1 MQKITLDGSSTLYSD
16 QFDQHYHSVHG
27 AVQESQ
33 HVFLDKGLAE
43 CQQTE
48 PLRILEMGFG
58 TGLNA
63 LMTAMQAPMSVHY
76 LSLEAYPISPEQLAQ
91 LNYGK
96 LLQVEELFT
105 DIHEA
110 AWDKTVSI
118 SPRFTL
124 EKRLGMLEAFEGTS
138 EIDLVYW
145 DAFAPGA
152 QPELWTEEVFRSIL
166 SWMNPGGILTTY
178 CAKGD
183 VRRAMIAAGFQIEKV
198 PGPPGKREM
207 LRARR
212 LPKN

>member
-1 MQKITLDGSSTLYSD
+1 MPKITRDGSSTLYSA

-43 CQQTE
+43 CQQTT
-48 PLRILEMGFG
+48 PIRILEMGFG

-63 LMTAMQAPMSVHY
+63 LMTAMQAPMPVHY
-76 LSLEAYPISPEQLAQ
+76 LSLEAYPISSEALTE
-91 LNYGK
+91 LNYGQ
-96 LLQVEELFT
+96 LLQVETLFEG
-105 DIHEA
+105 IHAA
-110 AWDKTVSI
+110 AWNTSVEITPD
-118 SPRFTL
+118 FTL
-124 EKRLGMLEAFEGTS
+124 EKREGLLKDFEGAS
-138 EIDLVYW
+138 KIDLVYW

-152 QPELWTEEVFRSIL
+152 QPELWTEDVFRSVL
-166 SWMNPGGILTTY
+166 GWMNPGGILTTY

-183 VRRAMIAAGFQIEKV
+183 VRRAMIAAGFEVEKV

-212 LPKN
+212 GE

>member
-1 MQKITLDGSSTLYSD
+1 MQKITKDGSSTLYSA

-33 HVFLDKGLAE
+33 HVFLEMGLAE
-43 CQQTE
+43 CQQDR
-48 PLRILEMGFG
+48 PIRILEMGFG

-63 LMTAMQAPMSVHY
+63 LMTAMQAVMPVHY
-76 LSLEAYPISPEQLAQ
+76 LSLEAFPISPAQ
-91 LNYGK
+91 QAELNYGK
-96 LLQVEELFT
+96 LLQAEPLFESL
-105 DIHEA
+105 HAA
-110 AWDKTVSI
+110 AWNTSVEI
-118 SPRFTL
+118 TPTFTL
-124 EKRLGMLEAFEGTS
+124 EKREGLLKDFEGTTQ
-138 EIDLVYW
+138 IDLVYW

-152 QPELWTEEVFRSIL
+152 QPELWTEEVFSSVL

-183 VRRAMIAAGFQIEKV
+183 VRRAMIAAGFEVEKV

-212 LPKN
+212 GE

>member
-1 MQKITLDGSSTLYSD
+1 MPKITKDGSSTLFSD
-16 QFDQHYHSVHG
+16 RFDQHYHSVHG

-33 HVFLDKGLAE
+33 HVFLEMGLVA
-43 CQQTE
+43 CDQAK
-48 PLRILEMGFG
+48 PIRVLEMGFG

-63 LMTAMQAPMSVHY
+63 LMTAMQAAMPVHY
-76 LSLEAYPISPEQLAQ
+76 ISLEAYPISPEQTSA

-96 LLQVEELFT
+96 LLQAEELF
-105 DIHEA
+105 DRIHSA
-110 AWDKTVSI
+110 AWNTAVAI
-118 SPRFTL
+118 SPNFIL
-124 EKRLGMLEAFEGTS
+124 EKRLGMLEAFEGTAK
-138 EIDLVYW
+138 IDLVYW

-152 QPELWTEEVFRSIL
+152 QPELWTEEVFKSVL

-183 VRRAMIAAGFQIEKV
+183 VRRAMIAAGFEVEKV

-212 LPKN
+212 GK

>member
-1 MQKITLDGSSTLYSD
+1 MQKITKDGSSTLFSD
-16 QFDQHYHSVHG
+16 RFDQHYHSIHG

-33 HVFLDKGLAE
+33 HVFLEMGLAE
-43 CQQTE
+43 CQQVE
-48 PLRILEMGFG
+48 PIRVLEMGFG

-63 LMTAMQAPMSVHY
+63 LMTAMQAAMPVHY
-76 LSLEAYPISPEQLAQ
+76 ISLEAYPISPEQTSD

-96 LLQVEELFT
+96 LLQAKELF
-105 DIHEA
+105 DALHAA
-110 AWDKTVSI
+110 AWNTTVEITPDFS
-118 SPRFTL
+118 L
-124 EKRLGMLEAFEGTS
+124 EKRLGLLQEFEGTS
-138 EIDLVYW
+138 DIDLVYW

-152 QPELWTEEVFRSIL
+152 QPELWTESVFSRVL
-166 SWMNPGGILTTY
+166 GWMNPGGILTTY

-183 VRRAMIAAGFQIEKV
+183 VRRAMIAAGWNVEKV

>member
-1 MQKITLDGSSTLYSD
+1 MPKITRDGSSTLYSA

-43 CQQTE
+43 CQQTT
-48 PLRILEMGFG
+48 PIRILEMGFG

-63 LMTAMQAPMSVHY
+63 LMTAMQAPMPVHY
-76 LSLEAYPISPEQLAQ
+76 LSLEAYPISPEALTE
-91 LNYGK
+91 LNYGQ
-96 LLQVEELFT
+96 LLQVETLFEG
-105 DIHEA
+105 IHAA
-110 AWDKTVSI
+110 AWNTSVEITPD
-118 SPRFTL
+118 FTL
-124 EKRLGMLEAFEGTS
+124 EKRLGLLEDFEGTA

-152 QPELWTEEVFRSIL
+152 QPELWTEEVFRSVL
-166 SWMNPGGILTTY
+166 GWMNPGGILTTY

-183 VRRAMIAAGFQIEKV
+183 VRRAMIAAGFQVEKV

-212 LPKN
+212 GE

>member
-1 MQKITLDGSSTLYSD
+1 MQKITKDGSSTLYSA

-33 HVFLDKGLAE
+33 HVFLEMGLAE
-43 CQQTE
+43 CQQNR
-48 PLRILEMGFG
+48 PIRLLEMGFG

-63 LMTAMQAPMSVHY
+63 LMTAMQAAMPVHY
-76 LSLEAYPISPEQLAQ
+76 LSLEAFPISPAQ
-91 LNYGK
+91 QSELNYGK
-96 LLQVEELFT
+96 LLQAEQLFESL
-105 DIHEA
+105 HAA
-110 AWDKTVSI
+110 AWNTSVEI
-118 SPRFTL
+118 TPTFTL
-124 EKRLGMLEAFEGTS
+124 EKREELLKDFEGTTQ
-138 EIDLVYW
+138 IDLVYW

-152 QPELWTEEVFRSIL
+152 QPELWTEEVFHSVL

-183 VRRAMIAAGFQIEKV
+183 VRRAMIAAGFEVEKV

-212 LPKN
+212 GE

>member
-1 MQKITLDGSSTLYSD
+1 MQKITRDGSSTLYSD
-16 QFDQHYHSVHG
+16 QFEQHYHSVHG

-33 HVFLDKGLAE
+33 HVFLDMGLAE
-43 CQQTE
+43 CQQTG
-48 PLRILEMGFG
+48 PIRILEMGFG

-63 LMTAMQAPMSVHY
+63 LMTAMQAPMPVYY
-76 LSLEAYPISPEQLAQ
+76 LSLEAFPISPEQLTQ

-96 LLQVEELFT
+96 LLQVEELFD
-105 DIHEA
+105 DIHAA
-110 AWDKTVSI
+110 AWNTAVAI

-124 EKRLGMLEAFEGTS
+124 EKQLGMLEAFAGTS

-152 QPELWTEEVFRSIL
+152 QPELWTEEVFRSVL
-166 SWMNPGGILTTY
+166 GWMNPGGILTTY

-183 VRRAMIAAGFQIEKV
+183 VRRAMIAAGFEVEKV

-212 LPKN
+212 TE